1 MQAELTGTPAADETS
16 DAVLLLRTREGD
28 SEAYGSLYL
37 RHVAAA
43 RVLARQLARDPSEA
57 DELVAES
64 FTRVLS
70 VLQRGAGPE
79 AAFRPYLLSTMRRLH
94 VDRRVAEKKT
104 QPTDDLTPHDPGE
117 AFVDLPAD
125 ELERSIVSTAFASLP
140 ERWRLVLWHTEVEG
154 LQPAQVAPLLGISAN
169 ATAALAV
176 RARAGLRDAYLSA
189 HVNDASDP
197 KCREVGPSLGGYVRG
212 TLSRR
217 ERVAVDSHL
226 DSCARCSAAV
236 LELSDT
242 AATMR
247 GVIGPLILGAAVL
260 GYREGLLAL
269 GPHAIPS
276 AALLHSA
283 GVASVHGAA
292 GTAGTAGT
300 AGSSSG
306 AAGSGSGFVAG
317 IAARPTWQ
325 LVGAAGVAGLVA
337 VATAL
342 AFALSGSPSRQVA
355 DNPGSS
361 PTSPRPSATSTT
373 GSTPTPTPSPSTG
386 STTPSSGSTGVQ
398 AQPVG
403 AAPGAPASS
412 TNTTTAPPPQAPLEG
427 PLKSKVSFMAVGDL
441 VAGRDSVLRLTTNN
455 PNSSAVSQTVSVDLP
470 TGVSLSTVTPA
481 VLANATN
488 AAYTTVEAAALSR
501 ASLFA
506 PAATFS
512 PAAVPRTAVPS
523 GTCIATTVGAT
534 CSFGTVAA
542 RATATLEVPVT
553 IDPTAKSGS
562 WSVTITSHSGSRSAT
577 VTVSG
582 RFTLATGGVSA
593 VWSGAGRYQV
603 SAGGANLLSCEDGA
617 DTDPDCLA
625 AEARDP
631 KVGVDRL
638 DNNAWVMHAVDDAGS
653 GWTTSSSAKV
663 AVPSGSKVVAA
674 FLQWSASGLE
684 DVAGASHAA
693 AIQGPNGGKTSVTA
707 SAWQPVALP
716 DVKGYVATANVT
728 KLVAAQGGGS
738 WTVGDIAFADG
749 AQNLYAG
756 WSLTVITTSA
766 TAPVRD
772 VTVLQG
778 PWLLKDSGST
788 WTGTPPGLAGHPAD
802 LTLVAWEGDAGLAG
816 DRLVANGSLT
826 PTDGGPPVEGGSPT
840 TYNVAESF
848 ADGAKRAN
856 TFGVDV
862 RQLHAGAKQGST
874 LKITTTGDSWILGLM
889 IVSAGDAAAL

>member
-43 RVLARQLARDPSEA
+43 KVLARQLARDPSEA

-94 VDRRVAEKKT
+94 VDRRVAENKT

-189 HVNDASDP
+189 HVNDATDP
-197 KCREVGPSLGGYVRG
+197 KCREVGASLGGYVRG

-217 ERVAVDSHL
+217 ERVAVDNHL

-260 GYREGLLAL
+260 GYREGLLGL

-283 GVASVHGAA
+283 GVASVHGAGAGAA
-292 GTAGTAGT
+292 GTAGAAG
-300 AGSSSG
+300 GSSG
-306 AAGSGSGFVAG
+306 AGGSGSGLVAG

-342 AFALSGSPSRQVA
+342 AFALTGSPSRQVA

-361 PTSPRPSATSTT
+361 PTSPQPSAASTA
-373 GSTPTPTPSPSTG
+373 GPTPTPTPSPSTG
-386 STTPSSGSTGVQ
+386 ATTTPSSAPSGVQ

-403 AAPGAPASS
+403 STAPNPPASA
-412 TNTTTAPPPQAPLEG
+412 TTATTAPPPQAPLEA

-470 TGVSLSTVTPA
+470 AGVSLSTVTPA
-481 VLANATN
+481 VLANAST
-488 AAYTTVEAAALSR
+488 AAYTTVGAAALSR
-501 ASLFA
+501 TSLFA
-506 PAATFS
+506 PAVTFS
-512 PAAVPRTAVPS
+512 PAAVTRAAVPS
-523 GTCIATTVGAT
+523 GSCVATSRGAT

-542 RATATLEVPVT
+542 GATATLEVPVT

-593 VWSGAGRYQV
+593 VWSAAGRYQV
-603 SAGGANLLSCEDGA
+603 SAGGANLLSCEDGT

-638 DNNAWVMHAVDDAGS
+638 DNNAWTMHALDDAGS
-653 GWTTSSSAKV
+653 GWTTSSSATV
-663 AVPSGSKVVAA
+663 AIPSGSKVVAA
-674 FLQWSASGLE
+674 FLQWSASGLK
-684 DVAGASHAA
+684 DVDASEPH
-693 AIQGPNGGKTSVTA
+693 G
-707 SAWQPVALP
+707 
-716 DVKGYVATANVT
+716 
-728 KLVAAQGGGS
+728 
-738 WTVGDIAFADG
+738 
-749 AQNLYAG
+749 
-756 WSLTVITTSA
+756 
-766 TAPVRD
+766 RD
-772 VTVLQG
+772 PG
-778 PWLLKDSGST
+778 
-788 WTGTPPGLAGHPAD
+788 TGRRQDERHGLGLAARHTARCQRLRRDGQCHETRCGTGRRE
-802 LTLVAWEGDAGLAG
+802 L
-816 DRLVANGSLT
+816 DRRRHRPRRRRPQACT
-826 PTDGGPPVEGGSPT
+826 PVG
-840 TYNVAESF
+840 
-848 ADGAKRAN
+848 R
-856 TFGVDV
+856 
-862 RQLHAGAKQGST
+862 
-874 LKITTTGDSWILGLM
+874 
-889 IVSAGDAAAL
+889 